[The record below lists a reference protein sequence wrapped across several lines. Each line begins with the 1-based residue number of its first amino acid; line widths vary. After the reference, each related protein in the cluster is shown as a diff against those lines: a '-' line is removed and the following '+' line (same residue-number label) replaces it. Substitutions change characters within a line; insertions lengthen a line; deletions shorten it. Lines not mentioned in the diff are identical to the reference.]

1 MKKKIVLMSA
11 VLLIAV
17 ASALAINGNLF
28 SSQEDV
34 PAFLLTVY
42 QTGGSTTQ
50 SGVEVV
56 MYNSS
61 GGIVITGTTGTNGKC
76 DLSGNHATDTYTIK
90 AWYPPRPNDGQ
101 FGQTTQYYNGVS
113 VYPNITLGP
122 NY

>member
-1 MKKKIVLMSA
+1 MKKKIVLMST

-34 PAFLLTVY
+34 PVFLLTVY

-50 SGVEVV
+50 SGVEVE

-61 GGIVITGTTGTNGKC
+61 GTRVKTGTTGTNGTC
-76 DLSGNHATDTYTIK
+76 DLSGNWSTDTYTIK
-90 AWYPPRPNDGQ
+90 AWYPARPLDGQ
-101 FGQTTQYYNGVS
+101 YGQTNQYYSGS
-113 VYPNITLGP
+113 SAYPNITLGA